1 MGSCSLKWQVQ
12 DLMNKNVDESYIAT
26 DLRLCTKMVLKSELK
41 VGGWIRSR
49 QGEHGRHGGQ
59 GFSYR
64 NLA

>member
-1 MGSCSLKWQVQ
+1 MGFNSLNWQVQ
-12 DLMNKNVDESYIAT
+12 ELMNKNVDESYTAT
-26 DLRLCTKMVLKSELK
+26 DLRFCTKMVLKSELTLS
-41 VGGWIRSR
+41 GWIRSR